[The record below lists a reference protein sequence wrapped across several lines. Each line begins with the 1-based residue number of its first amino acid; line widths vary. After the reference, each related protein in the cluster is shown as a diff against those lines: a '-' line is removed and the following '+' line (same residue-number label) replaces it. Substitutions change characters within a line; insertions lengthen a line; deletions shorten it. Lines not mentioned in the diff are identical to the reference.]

1 MAVVEFTP
9 EDRRIIRSADVL
21 AAALVSHAE
30 PGLVDVLRESF
41 AANRASRDAPQEL
54 QRILDDA
61 ALIPVLA
68 DGPTP
73 EAQVVH
79 LIRQAIA
86 ILADKAPNLVEP
98 FRRMV
103 TTNCRNVAEAAGGTS
118 TAEGTAMAAVLHALN
133 T

>member
-1 MAVVEFTP
+1 MTVVELTP
-9 EDRRIIRSADVL
+9 EDRRIIRAADVL
-21 AAALVSHAE
+21 AAALVSNAQ
-30 PGLVDVLRESF
+30 PGLVDLLRESF

-61 ALIPVLA
+61 GFIPVLA

-73 EAQVVH
+73 EAQVAE

-86 ILADKAPNLVEP
+86 ILADKAPHLVQP

-118 TAEGTAMAAVLHALN
+118 VAEGTAMTAVMQALN
-133 T
+133 G